1 MTISGKISALGVASV
16 ALAAGAIIAI
26 VLLEEG
32 ALRGQLQKIIR
43 QQALGEAAKLAQNS
57 YAMCASSDA
66 RTQRRLEYN
75 LGLARECLV
84 AEGAASLAAE
94 TVAWPAVNQLTKA
107 TAQVTLPKLL
117 LGKTWLGQNWATN
130 TASPVV
136 DQVKHFTRD
145 HATVFQRMNDEGD
158 MLRIATSVVG
168 LDGKR
173 AIGTFIPHRH
183 PDGTA
188 NPIVSAVL
196 RGESYRGRAFVVSE
210 WHAAAYEPI
219 WNGQKTKVI
228 GMLYVGVSLTDI
240 ARDARQNIQ
249 AAKVGKTGYVFVV
262 GAKGDQRG
270 KYLVSKDG
278 TRDGESVWEMKDAS
292 GRLFMQAIVGKAL
305 KTQPGAVDFEEY
317 PWQNPGESAARQ
329 KFAAIAYYE
338 PWDWVIGAGTY
349 EDDFNET
356 KDAVAQAL
364 ERLIWWVVAAGAV
377 TIVLSLVFSV
387 LVSRGI
393 AGPIHRLIAHLNGA
407 AQGLGSASVQ
417 VGHAS
422 QALAEGASAQ
432 AASLEETSAS
442 LEEMSAMTQRN
453 TETASRVKELGS
465 QARSAGDAAMGDV
478 QTMDTAMGA
487 IKASGSDIAKIVKTI
502 DEIAFQ
508 TNILALNAAVEAARA
523 GGAGAGFA
531 VVADEVR
538 RLAQRCAEAAKETA
552 AKVEDAVQKSAKGA
566 EISGLVARSLAE
578 IVGKA
583 RQVDELAGEVA
594 SASREQSQGIA
605 QVNTAVAQ
613 MDKVTQA
620 NAASAEES
628 ASAAE
633 EMTAQAEALKEAVTE
648 LLRMVD
654 GSRGYQGPTTK
665 SSSAR
670 PVYHAATAPVAR
682 TRATVRSN
690 GGNGGNGGEASARA
704 TKPAPALAT
713 AGGRKNG
720 GIPMDGDF
728 KDF

>member
-1 MTISGKISALGVASV
+1 MKISGKISALGVTSV

-26 VLLEEG
+26 VLLEQG
-32 ALRGQLQKIIR
+32 ALRAQLQEIIR
-43 QQALGEAAKLAQNS
+43 GQAQAEAAKLAQSS

-66 RTQRRLEYN
+66 RTQRRLDYN
-75 LGLARECLV
+75 LGLARECL
-84 AEGAASLAAE
+84 AGEGAASLAAE

-107 TAQVTLPKLL
+107 TVQVTLPKLL
-117 LGKTWLGQNWATN
+117 LGKTWLGQNRDTN
-130 TASPVV
+130 AASPVV

-158 MLRIATSVVG
+158 MLRICTSVVG

-173 AIGTFIPHRH
+173 AIGTFIPHRN
-183 PDGTA
+183 PDGTT

-196 RGESYRGRAFVVSE
+196 RGESFRGRAFVVSE

-219 WNGQKTKVI
+219 WNAQKTKVI
-228 GMLYVGVSLTDI
+228 GMLYVGISLTDI
-240 ARDARQNIQ
+240 ARDARQNVL

-278 TRDGESVWEMKDAS
+278 ARDGESLWETKDAD
-292 GRLFMQAIVGKAL
+292 GRLFMQSIVEKAL
-305 KTQPGAVDFEEY
+305 KTQKGAVVFEEY
-317 PWQNPGESAARQ
+317 PWQNPGENAARQ

-338 PWDWVIGAGTY
+338 PWDWVIGASTY
-349 EDDFNET
+349 EDDFNDT

-364 ERLIWWVVAAGAV
+364 GRLVWWVVAAGAV
-377 TIVLSLVFSV
+377 TIVLSLIFSV

-393 AGPIHRLIAHLNGA
+393 ARPIHRLIEQLNST

-417 VGHAS
+417 VGQAS

-442 LEEMSAMTQRN
+442 LEEMSSMTQRN

-523 GGAGAGFA
+523 GVAGAGFA

-538 RLAQRCAEAAKETA
+538 RLAQRCAEAAKETTV
-552 AKVEDAVQKSAKGA
+552 KIEDAVQKSAKGA
-566 EISGLVARSLAE
+566 EISGIVARSLAE

-605 QVNTAVAQ
+605 QVNTAVSQ
-613 MDKVTQA
+613 MDRVTQA

-633 EMTAQAEALKEAVTE
+633 EMTAQAEALEAAVAE
-648 LLRMVD
+648 LLELVD
-654 GSRGYQGPTTK
+654 GRQAYRTSKAKPT
-665 SSSAR
+665 
-670 PVYHAATAPVAR
+670 VAR
-682 TRATVRSN
+682 AAHPLTVTTTTQAVPAAPR
-690 GGNGGNGGEASARA
+690 GNGHEAPDRAIQPAARI
-704 TKPAPALAT
+704 L
-713 AGGRKNG
+713 
-720 GIPMDGDF
+720 D
-728 KDF
+728 